1 MWRIWAMM
9 GGETEHIFPQVF
21 LAANVRKET
30 DQLYN
35 VYESRKSQ
43 AKWVFLHGPW
53 RKGRAHKGDADTPVV
68 NAVAYLL
75 TV

>member
-1 MWRIWAMM
+1 MM

-35 VYESRKSQ
+35 LQ
-43 AKWVFLHGPW
+43 CL
-53 RKGRAHKGDADTPVV
+53 
-68 NAVAYLL
+68 
-75 TV
+75 